1 MSVKIY
7 DMTDNEQLTD
17 NEKLQRLGDMIDWM
31 LFNNI
36 VESRRELAKRMH
48 YQESTLSLVVNGKQP
63 MSPKF
68 LKALSLIDPRLNVDW
83 IDKGEGEMIVEVDED
98 NGKPTKDEVEM
109 FLRQQDSLQQAQDQL
124 SLAFQLGNVD
134 VILAQ
139 QAIVQKE
146 SETLDMLAVSL
157 KLSKERMM
165 AIIGNN
171 NRDNYIDSNNSGN
184 KGSFNGRQKAKR
196 YVRKKPGE
204 QK

>member
-1 MSVKIY
+1 
-7 DMTDNEQLTD
+7 MTENEQLT
-17 NEKLQRLGDMIDWM
+17 NPEKLQRLGDMIDWM

-146 SETLDMLAVSL
+146 SETLDMLAISL

-165 AIIGNN
+165 AIFGNN
-171 NRDNYIDSNNSGN
+171 NRDNYFDSNNSGN

-204 QK
+204 KK

>member
-1 MSVKIY
+1 MS
-7 DMTDNEQLTD
+7 DNEELT
-17 NEKLQRLGDMIDWM
+17 NTEKLQRLGEMIDWM
-31 LFNNI
+31 LFNNVI
-36 VESRRELAKRMH
+36 ESRRELAKRMH

-83 IDKGEGEMIVEVDED
+83 IDKGEGEMIVEVEED
-98 NGKPTKDEVEM
+98 NDKPSKDEIEM
-109 FLRQQDSLQQAQDQL
+109 FLRQQDALQQAQDQL
-124 SLAFQLGNVD
+124 SLAFQIGNVD

-146 SETLDMLAVSL
+146 SETLDMLAASL

-171 NRDNYIDSNNSGN
+171 NRDNYIGSNNSGN
-184 KGSFNGRQKAKR
+184 KGSFNGRQRAKR
-196 YVRKKPGE
+196 YVRKKPGSE
-204 QK
+204 QN

>member
-1 MSVKIY
+1 
-7 DMTDNEQLTD
+7 MTENEQLT
-17 NEKLQRLGDMIDWM
+17 NPEKLQRLGDMIDWM

-146 SETLDMLAVSL
+146 SETLDMLAISL

-165 AIIGNN
+165 AIFGNN
-171 NRDNYIDSNNSGN
+171 NRDNYFDSNNSGN
-184 KGSFNGRQKAKR
+184 KDSFNGRQKAKR

-204 QK
+204 KK

>member
-1 MSVKIY
+1 
-7 DMTDNEQLTD
+7 MTDNEQLTD